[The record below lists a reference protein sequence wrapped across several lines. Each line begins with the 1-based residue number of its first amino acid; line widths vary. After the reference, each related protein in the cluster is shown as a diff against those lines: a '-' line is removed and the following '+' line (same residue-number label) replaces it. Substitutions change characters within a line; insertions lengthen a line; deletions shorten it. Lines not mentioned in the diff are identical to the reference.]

1 MSLHKSKKQNNGFF
15 LKHVGL
21 MYELAGVEKSAALSS
36 QTMASGKQRSRILHK
51 TNVWLGGIFAATNL
65 LTAAPF
71 TLWFTR
77 LSLYD
82 DDV

>member
-1 MSLHKSKKQNNGFF
+1 
-15 LKHVGL
+15 

-65 LTAAPF
+65 LAAAPY
-71 TLWFTR
+71 TR
-77 LSLYD
+77 KSLYD